1 MSIQFNNGI
10 INVKGTPGV
19 ITDTL
24 ANRPN
29 ANTVL
34 LGTIFFST
42 DNNIIYQV
50 HTIGALQGW
59 AVMGGGGGGTQ
70 NLDNVLF
77 QGGQF
82 TSDRLSNLNNF
93 DWTLYNVNDFVIKF
107 GDNSYWDFKQ
117 NQFAFFN
124 TSGNTNLIEAN
135 ANTGDVFLGDFRG
148 TYTGTYISI
157 YQASFKQIGLWI
169 QGKEG
174 VSVRE
179 NYVAIGDENQTTNG
193 NYFEVNNIVSRIR
206 TYLGFEDIIQ
216 TRFGFNTEY
225 TNLIASLGDY
235 NNENNKTKIEI
246 IDVNSEMFLQSPNGT
261 IYIGDGVFENT
272 GNSLQI
278 LNGAYSQIVSY
289 FAGQQYGIEIDYN
302 NVTTK
307 IGDFAGNNQFIKIEL
322 FDTSREIFI
331 QAPGGKI
338 NLGDN
343 YLLNNG
349 LAFQIDDTNQI
360 IQGFDVNANIGF
372 GLKLDKSNYD
382 FYFGDFN
389 GQIHGANLRVTPG
402 GEIITYGLIG
412 GGMNA
417 YGFVTSI
424 NGNYTKLGD
433 FLQYKTWTTLEIND
447 ASNPIIFTKFYFQDW
462 GIKILN
468 QDITNSTDNIAVLG
482 DHRSTPTNI
491 ALRLNYLGNTFNVDN
506 VDEINLNGNILSG
519 TAGGNSGQHL
529 IITINGNDYKIT
541 LLNP

>member
-29 ANTVL
+29 ANSVL

-107 GDNSYWDFKQ
+107 VNNNYWDFNENK
-117 NQFAFFN
+117 FAFYN
-124 TSGNTNLIEAN
+124 TSGITNLIEI
-135 ANTGDVFLGDFRG
+135 NTNNGNIFLGDVMNQFNENFIEINQSP
-148 TYTGTYISI
+148 YN
-157 YQASFKQIGLWI
+157 
-169 QGKEG
+169 
-174 VSVRE
+174 SVRVVSE
-179 NYVAIGDENQTTNG
+179 GQEGILIAKNYVSIGDVNQTFNG
-193 NYFEVNNIVSRIR
+193 VYFLVDNLYQKIK
-206 TYLGFEDIIQ
+206 TYLGFEDTIQ
-216 TRFGFNTEY
+216 TAYGFNTEY

-261 IYIGDGVFENT
+261 IYIGDGVFQNT

-307 IGDFAGNNQFIKIEL
+307 IGDFAGNNQFTQIEIY
-322 FDTSREIFI
+322 DSTREIYLQSGQSI
-331 QAPGGKI
+331 YIGDRKLYSGGMYLNIDTTGNVI
-338 NLGDN
+338 N
-343 YLLNNG
+343 
-349 LAFQIDDTNQI
+349 AIDY
-360 IQGFDVNANIGF
+360 NANVPF
-372 GLKLDKSNYD
+372 GIQLLMNTYD
-382 FYFGDFN
+382 FYFGDFS
-389 GQIHGANLRVTPG
+389 GQIHGANLRVTG
-402 GEIITYGLIG
+402 GGDITTYGLIG

-417 YGFVTSI
+417 YGFTTSI

-433 FLQYKTWTTLEIND
+433 FLQYKTWTTFEIND
-447 ASNPIIFTKFYFQDW
+447 NAEPIIYTKFYGQNW

-468 QDITNSTDNIAVLG
+468 QDLTNATDNIAVLG
-482 DHRSTPTNI
+482 DHRGTPTNI